1 MRQLA
6 YEFPSLPF
14 YFQGRLE
21 QSKIQTQEL
30 MAKTTELR
38 NEGAKLA
45 LQKELSEKMRERLTL
60 TNKVKIA
67 LKLRRQPKKVCL
79 GASSTFPAQKSKKKN
94 ELQGVK
100 ICLKQKTALF
110 NQ

>member
-6 YEFPSLPF
+6 YEFLSLPF

-60 TNKVKIA
+60 TNKVIIA
-67 LKLRRQPKKVCL
+67 LKLRRQLKSVCL
-79 GASSTFPAQKSKKKN
+79 RRQLDFPSSKVEGK
-94 ELQGVK
+94 E
-100 ICLKQKTALF
+100 
-110 NQ
+110 